1 MSKIIDNLYYTES
14 HEWVK
19 IDGEFAYIGITDFSQ
34 NQLGEI
40 KYIDAGEK
48 SKEINKGDEFGS
60 IESTKATSDLLAPLS
75 GTIEETNKE
84 VGNNPNSINK
94 DPYTHW
100 IVKIK
105 LSNQSEIQSLMDHI
119 AYKAYIEN
127 K

>member
-19 IDGEFAYIGITDFSQ
+19 IDGDFAYIGITDFSQ
-34 NQLGEI
+34 NQLGDI
-40 KYIDAGEK
+40 KYIDTGEK
-48 SKEINKGDEFGS
+48 LEKINKGDEFGS

-84 VGNNPNSINK
+84 VSNNPNSINK

-100 IVKIK
+100 LVKIK
-105 LSNQSEIQSLMDHI
+105 LSNQSEIQSLMDHL